1 MNKELEQA
9 DHIAA
14 IREALEDARIV
25 VGNTHLINVA
35 LSSLES
41 LEAQSKPIQPLVGVL
56 RKLRGA
62 IHAGPDTNTGSRAG
76 HVESLVILGLV
87 DEIDAALSSA
97 SEDAG

>member
-1 MNKELEQA
+1 MNKELEQQA

-41 LEAQSKPIQPLVGVL
+41 LEAQSKPIHGEVITVPLSPEMVEKIMEVVDPCLDWSGGPLACKHRRIDL
-56 RKLRGA
+56 RTRL
-62 IHAGPDTNTGSRAG
+62 
-76 HVESLVILGLV
+76 LG
-87 DEIDAALSSA
+87 IR
-97 SEDAG
+97 

>member
-1 MNKELEQA
+1 MNKELEQQA

-41 LEAQSKPIQPLVGVL
+41 LEAQSKPIQGEVPTVPLSPEMVEKIMEVVDPCLDWSG
-56 RKLRGA
+56 
-62 IHAGPDTNTGSRAG
+62 GPLACKHRRIDLCTR
-76 HVESLVILGLV
+76 LLG
-87 DEIDAALSSA
+87 IR
-97 SEDAG
+97 